1 MKDFK
6 ILCFKSE
13 AREFQRNS
21 SEYIA
26 RIPADP
32 QDQFALVMAVG
43 RNGAIGFD
51 KSPESV
57 RALNEILSKCYSLCV
72 NNSIQIPEL
81 PENMFMPSLLF
92 RDKSGR
98 FEALMTAHKNY
109 EAELKKY
116 KILSR
121 HRDAQEPSAS
131 VLSTLLQ
138 DDQLLINE
146 MVYRALQNACHYVIS
161 PILSGEH
168 GRGAFNVF
176 AKNLDFFFE
185 EFNSVVSG
193 SPGITFV
200 HESELLFD

>member
-13 AREFQRNS
+13 AREFQRDS

-43 RNGAIGFD
+43 RDGAIGFD
-51 KSPESV
+51 KSPEGV
-57 RALNEILSKCYSLCV
+57 RALDEIVSKCYSLGV
-72 NNSIQIPEL
+72 NNSIQMPEL
-81 PENMFMPSLLF
+81 PKNIFMPTLLF
-92 RDKSGR
+92 RDKCGR
-98 FEALMTAHKNY
+98 FEALMTAHKKY
-109 EAELKKY
+109 EAEHKKY
-116 KILSR
+116 KVLSR

-138 DDQLLINE
+138 DDQLLMNK
-146 MVYRALQNACHYVIS
+146 MVYRGLQNACHYVIS

-185 EFNSVVSG
+185 EFKSVVGGSSG
-193 SPGITFV
+193 IAFV
-200 HESELLFD
+200 RESELLFD